1 MKDIAQTLVKALG
14 LKYQGAMEEARANIA
29 IYMTSPAGIGEH
41 PEIIEA
47 IDTQIAKYAEAQ
59 EKLEALGDILDG

>member
-1 MKDIAQTLVKALG
+1 MKDIAQTLVKALDM
-14 LKYQGAMEEARANIA
+14 KYRGAMEEARANIA
-29 IYMTSPAGIGEH
+29 IYMTNPAGIGEH

>member
-1 MKDIAQTLVKALG
+1 MKDIAQTLVKALDM
-14 LKYQGAMEEARANIA
+14 KYRGAMEEARANIA
-29 IYMTSPAGIGEH
+29 IYMMNPAGIGEH

>member
-1 MKDIAQTLVKALG
+1 MKDIAQTLVKALDM
-14 LKYQGAMEEARANIA
+14 KYRGAMEGARANIA
-29 IYMTSPAGIGEH
+29 IYMTNPAGIGEH